1 MGFYDSLRSMGRL
14 YNLSDDMA
22 LRFGQLI
29 REARA
34 AGISWAEIGR
44 DARVDP
50 RTAKRYAQ
58 VVR

>member
-1 MGFYDSLRSMGRL
+1 MDFYDSLRSMGRL
-14 YNLSDDMA
+14 YRYSDDMA

-34 AGISWAEIGR
+34 AGITWAEIAR
-44 DARVDP
+44 DAKVDP

-58 VVR
+58 VTT